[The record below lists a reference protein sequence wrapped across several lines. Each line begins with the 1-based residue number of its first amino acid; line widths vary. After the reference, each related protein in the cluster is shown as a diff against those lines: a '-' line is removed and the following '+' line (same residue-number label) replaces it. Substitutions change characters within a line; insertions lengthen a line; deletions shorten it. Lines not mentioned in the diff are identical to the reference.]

1 MGEISLL
8 QANLK
13 VAQMQ
18 LQSTGLL
25 VPMCKSLDATAQK
38 KKCSSVV
45 SQSETGSTVDSP
57 SNKLMQKPAKT
68 YQWSNFTE
76 LSRGSP

>member
-18 LQSTGLL
+18 LQSTGLI
-25 VPMCKSLDATAQK
+25 VPMCKSLDATAQ